1 MERPHARSF
10 APESEEISGNCAGS
24 DRLVPFSDYCLVAYV
39 DERQVTPTNIM
50 EQFASQL
57 HMTGTC
63 EKAQLHYKEALRRL
77 QSGRETLRETVL
89 GTASEVAA
97 GPACTSSLVRRGE
110 AKLL

>member
-10 APESEEISGNCAGS
+10 APESEEISGSCAGS

-57 HMTGTC
+57 PMTGTF
-63 EKAQLHYKEALRRL
+63 EKALLRYKEAL

-89 GTASEVAA
+89 GTASEIAA
-97 GPACTSSLVRRGE
+97 GPACTSSLARRGE